1 MKNKLFMMLAVAF
14 ISTAVVFSGCKKT
27 APAPP
32 PAAYVPGFSA
42 TAVPYNAG
50 GIDYLSFMVSCT
62 TDDIEIIKVTIA
74 GPGGSV
80 NDTFTGNGSIIIKNE
95 PMTFSNDYVK
105 LLGTWSFTFTG
116 NIKSGT
122 HSGDG
127 FTGSASVNVTG
138 K

>member
-1 MKNKLFMMLAVAF
+1 MLTVAF
-14 ISTAVVFSGCKKT
+14 ISTAFVFTGCKKA

-42 TAVPYNAG
+42 TAVPYNEG
-50 GIDYLSFMVSCT
+50 GVDYLSFMVSCT
-62 TDDIEIIKVTIA
+62 TDDIEIIKVVIH
-74 GPGGSV
+74 GPGGAVS
-80 NDTFTGNGSIIIKNE
+80 DTFTGNGTIFIQNE

-105 LLGTWSFTFTG
+105 LLGTWSFTITG

-122 HSGDG
+122 HSGEG
-127 FTGSASVNVTG
+127 FSASTSVSVTG